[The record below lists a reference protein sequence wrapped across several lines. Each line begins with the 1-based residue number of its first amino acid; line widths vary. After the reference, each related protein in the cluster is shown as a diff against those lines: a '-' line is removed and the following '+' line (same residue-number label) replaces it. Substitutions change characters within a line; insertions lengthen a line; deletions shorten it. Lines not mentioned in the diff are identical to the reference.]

1 MVPAMRR
8 LLPSVLLILFTAPS
22 YSGEEPRVRFSGPA
36 EMTATRVAIDPGD
49 PSRSKVGELTYLGGV
64 QLKSH
69 APAFGGFSAM
79 RVEGDR
85 FTLLSDGGHVVRF
98 AMDAEFRV
106 SRVSFGELFDGP
118 GTGWQKSDR
127 DSESLTRDPATG
139 QSWVGFEQ
147 SNTIWRYDARGK
159 AEARLAPLSM
169 IRWHSNG
176 GPEAMVRLK
185 NGHFIVISETTSP
198 RGDREETRREAVLF
212 RGDPTHPRTPTV
224 TFAYRPPAGYDPT
237 DMAELPDGRLLI
249 LNRRL
254 NLSTALFT
262 AKLVVV
268 DPVPI
273 KANTV
278 LAGRE
283 IAAFA
288 PPLLRDNMEALA
300 VTQEK
305 GATIIWIASDDNR
318 AWFEKSLLFK
328 FRLD

>member
-1 MVPAMRR
+1 MRSQ
-8 LLPSVLLILFTAPS
+8 LLSIFLILSAAPS
-22 YSGEEPRVRFSGPA
+22 YSGEEPRARFSGRA
-36 EMTATRVAIDPGD
+36 EMTVARVAIDPGD
-49 PSRSKVGELTYLGGV
+49 PSRTRVGELTYLGGI
-64 QLKSH
+64 QLKSR
-69 APAFGGFSAM
+69 ARAFGGFSAM

-98 AMDAEFRV
+98 TMDADFGV
-106 SRVSFGELFDGP
+106 SRISFGELFDGP

-127 DSESLTRDPATG
+127 DSESLTWDPATG
-139 QSWVGFEQ
+139 QNWVGFEQ
-147 SNTIWRYDARGK
+147 SNTIWRYDRNGK

-176 GPEAMVRLK
+176 GPEAMTRLK
-185 NGHFIVISETTSP
+185 SGHFIVISETTSP

-224 TFAYRPPAGYDPT
+224 SFAYRPPAGYDPT

-254 NLSTALFT
+254 NLSSALFT
-262 AKLVVV
+262 AKLVIV
-268 DPVPI
+268 DPVLI
-273 KANTV
+273 KAGTV
-278 LAGRE
+278 LEGRE

-300 VTQEK
+300 VTQEQ